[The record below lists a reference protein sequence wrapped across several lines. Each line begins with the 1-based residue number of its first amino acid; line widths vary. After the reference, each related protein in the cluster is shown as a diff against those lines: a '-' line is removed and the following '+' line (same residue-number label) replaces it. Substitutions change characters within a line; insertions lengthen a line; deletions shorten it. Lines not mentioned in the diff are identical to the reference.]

1 MTTELNTEIPT
12 AEAAIKLTEA
22 AIDHLS
28 VVIDNRIAEAITEAA
43 KSGVCTTSVEIPG
56 VILEYALERLKAL
69 GYTFRETAHGRS
81 PCHTLYVH
89 AIKIDW

>member
-28 VVIDNRIAEAITEAA
+28 VVIDNRIAEAITKAA
-43 KSGVCTTSVEIPG
+43 NTGLTITTVVIPG
-56 VILEYALERLKAL
+56 AVLDYALERLKAL
-69 GYTFRETAHGRS
+69 GYVSKQTSSAKGDYGYE
-81 PCHTLYVH
+81 YDV
-89 AIKIDW
+89 KISW

>member
-28 VVIDNRIAEAITEAA
+28 VVIDNRIAEAITKAA
-43 KSGVCTTSVEIPG
+43 NTGLTITTVVIPG
-56 VILEYALERLKAL
+56 AVLDYTLERLKAL
-69 GYTFRETAHGRS
+69 GYVSKETSSTKGD
-81 PCHTLYVH
+81 YGYEYGV
-89 AIKIDW
+89 KISW